1 MKFEVIAMSQT
12 TLDYKDDSL
21 MLSYVMPYG
30 MRDKMSHNY
39 LPCSWQDIWGHASLF
54 IKKRCKAKLIR
65 YKGWKGKKDV
75 ILLFYNKKDA

>member
-21 MLSYVMPYG
+21 MFTGNVMPYG

-39 LPCSWQDIWGHASLF
+39 LSCSCQERCLRSCLTF
-54 IKKRCKAKLIR
+54 YLKKKKSVRQV
-65 YKGWKGKKDV
+65 YK
-75 ILLFYNKKDA
+75 I